1 MIGEEGRAGWDGM
14 GHRRVLDDA
23 GRFVGGGGGAW
34 PELALHGSSARDG
47 NGSGFGFVQ
56 GSFTPWELTQAG
68 RRQHRPSNIIQSS
81 RRKRYTRTRGT
92 VSLVGIHGF
101 SMSFGLYAWQAH

>member
-1 MIGEEGRAGWDGM
+1 M

-47 NGSGFGFVQ
+47 NGFGFVQ

-68 RRQHRPSNIIQSS
+68 RRQHHPSNIIQSS
-81 RRKRYTRTRGT
+81 RWKRYTRRRGT
-92 VSLVGIHGF
+92 VSLVSIHGF
-101 SMSFGLYAWQAH
+101 SMSICLHAWQAR